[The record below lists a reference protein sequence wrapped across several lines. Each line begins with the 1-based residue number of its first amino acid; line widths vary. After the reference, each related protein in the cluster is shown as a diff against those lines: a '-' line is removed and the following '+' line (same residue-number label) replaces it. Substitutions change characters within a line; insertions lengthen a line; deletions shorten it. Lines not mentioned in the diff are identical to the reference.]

1 MSVHIDDLRET
12 KEDITSFNVFRS
24 SVSVLF
30 HSCSTDGSSDSLA
43 RQSGQG
49 QSGQGQYHKRL
60 YHCIQPS
67 VAKLLDSSHNHNKG
81 AKLVAILLDLI
92 PMNPPLNIGRF
103 MHEFLRSQ

>member
-12 KEDITSFNVFRS
+12 KEDITSFDVFRS
-24 SVSVLF
+24 PVSVLF

-43 RQSGQG
+43 R

-92 PMNPPLNIGRF
+92 PMNPPLNIGKVYA
-103 MHEFLRSQ
+103 